1 MRRKPFAVALVLL
14 SAALVLGGNALL
26 DAGWGSV
33 LRSIADR
40 VLPNPEITMWAP
52 APEPG
57 SHASSYADATGAGAN
72 YVYLV
77 DAADDRQGQC
87 PRAPAHLLRTGVG
100 RRGLARDR
108 GARRLGRAL
117 PRVRCGRGARGCA
130 RGSGPLSAALV
141 QFRRKFQEV
150 EHGED
155 TGSG

>member
-1 MRRKPFAVALVLL
+1 
-14 SAALVLGGNALL
+14 
-26 DAGWGSV
+26 
-33 LRSIADR
+33 
-40 VLPNPEITMWAP
+40 MWAP

-77 DAADDRQGQC
+77 DAADDRGNVRELQ
-87 PRAPAHLLRTGVG
+87 LIFFG
-100 RRGLARDR
+100 RESNGEGWLEIEARG
-108 GARRLGRAL
+108 RLGRAL
-117 PRVRCGRGARGCA
+117 PRVRRGRAARGCA
-130 RGSGPLSAALV
+130 QGSGPLSAALV

>member
-1 MRRKPFAVALVLL
+1 MRRKPLAAVLALL
-14 SAALVLGGNALL
+14 SAALVLGGNALP
-26 DAGWGSV
+26 DAGWGSA

-40 VLPNPEITMWAP
+40 VLPNPEIAMWAP

-57 SHASSYADATGAGAN
+57 SHANSYADATGAGGK
-72 YVYLV
+72 LRLPGGRGG
-77 DAADDRQGQC
+77 RQRQC
-87 PRAPAHLLRTGVG
+87 PRAPAHLLRAGVG

-117 PRVRCGRGARGCA
+117 PRVRRGRGTRGCA
-130 RGSGPLSAALV
+130 QGSGPLSAAPV
-141 QFRRKFQEV
+141 QFRREFQEV

>member
-1 MRRKPFAVALVLL
+1 MSRKPLAAVLVLL

-26 DAGWGSV
+26 DAGWGSA

-77 DAADDRQGQC
+77 DAADDRGNVRELQLIFFG
-87 PRAPAHLLRTGVG
+87 RESNGVSVN
-100 RRGLARDR
+100 LFFTSFAKQ
-108 GARRLGRAL
+108 ARRSRKG
-117 PRVRCGRGARGCA
+117 GFTGCA
-130 RGSGPLSAALV
+130 NVFSPIPVTA
-141 QFRRKFQEV
+141 
-150 EHGED
+150 
-155 TGSG
+155 